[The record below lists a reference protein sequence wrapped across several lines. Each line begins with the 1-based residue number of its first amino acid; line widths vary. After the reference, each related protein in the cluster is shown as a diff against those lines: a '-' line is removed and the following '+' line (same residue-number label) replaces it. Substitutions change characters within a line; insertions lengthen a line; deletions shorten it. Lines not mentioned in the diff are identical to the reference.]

1 MQLLTHQLLFFIV
14 VVVGDAHEGLKSCS
28 TKSSLCGLQQID
40 KQCVGQQWNEDRDMV
55 AALRRQSS
63 SGRIG
68 DIAQLV
74 RNRQD
79 LGDQIGIDSPL
90 ATQSTRHGAGA
101 NTRR

>member
-1 MQLLTHQLLFFIV
+1 
-14 VVVGDAHEGLKSCS
+14 
-28 TKSSLCGLQQID
+28 
-40 KQCVGQQWNEDRDMV
+40 MV